1 MTPHGTSCRAA
12 ARQPREKSVQAATD
26 FAHGVVRDATN
37 GLNAAGNG
45 IVNVDNQIGNG
56 LGGLF

>member
-1 MTPHGTSCRAA
+1 
-12 ARQPREKSVQAATD
+12 
-26 FAHGVVRDATN
+26 VRDATN